1 VFLCVLCGRG
11 FDLKIEGTQTIAA
24 PRRRIFAALIDPDV
38 LQKCIPGCEQL
49 EKSDGNKYNAKLSAG
64 VGPIK
69 GVFTATV
76 ALENIKAPEHY
87 RLVVEGKGQPGFVKG
102 TGELTL
108 VEAEGGTS
116 VQYSGEVNVGGLLA
130 SVGQRMIQ
138 SAANMLAGK
147 FFSCLESEAKVYE
160 TKTSA

>member
-1 VFLCVLCGRG
+1 
-11 FDLKIEGTQTIAA
+11 LKIEGTQTIAA
-24 PRRRIFAALIDPDV
+24 PRQRVFTALVDPDV
-38 LQKCIPGCEQL
+38 LQRCIPGCEQL

-64 VGPIK
+64 IGPIR

-87 RLVVEGKGQPGFVKG
+87 TLVVEGKGQTGFVKG
-102 TGELTL
+102 TGELNF

-116 VQYSGEVNVGGLLA
+116 VQYNAEVNVGGLLA

-147 FFSCLESEAKVYE
+147 FFSCLEDEVKVYE
-160 TKTSA
+160 AGTNA

>member
-1 VFLCVLCGRG
+1 M
-11 FDLKIEGTQTIAA
+11 KIEGMQTIAA
-24 PRRRIFAALIDPDV
+24 PRQRVFAALVDPKV

-49 EKSDGNKYNAKLSAG
+49 EKTEENKYSAKLNAG

-87 RLVVEGKGQPGFVKG
+87 TLVVEGKGQAGFVKG
-102 TGELTL
+102 TGALNL
-108 VEAEGGTS
+108 VEAEGGAS
-116 VQYSGEVNVGGLLA
+116 VQYTGEVNVGGLLA

-147 FFSCLESEAKVYE
+147 FFACLEGEAKTYQPG
-160 TKTSA
+160 TGT